1 MLKSSLYKT
10 SIYSPF
16 NWKNSFQEKKNAS
29 QKLRENACSVYIMVI
44 VLSHHQGFLGEPFK
58 IITNHRKWN
67 KKDYL
72 HIKQIDELKYEMQR

>member
-58 IITNHRKWN
+58 IITNHRKWI
-67 KKDYL
+67 KKDGTL
-72 HIKQIDELKYEMQR
+72 FTHQANWWTKI

>member
-1 MLKSSLYKT
+1 MLKSSLYIT

-44 VLSHHQGFLGEPFK
+44 VNSHHQGFLGEPFK
-58 IITNHRKWN
+58 IITNNRKWN
-67 KKDYL
+67 KNYGKL
-72 HIKQIDELKYEMQR
+72 FTHQANWWTKI